1 VGCNVYKCK
10 GLINMQQPLPFLY
23 IIDSILYS
31 CREPGGN
38 LVMSIQNG
46 GTHEN
51 IVDNLCEKQWHVMF

>member
-1 VGCNVYKCK
+1 
-10 GLINMQQPLPFLY
+10 MQQPLPFLY